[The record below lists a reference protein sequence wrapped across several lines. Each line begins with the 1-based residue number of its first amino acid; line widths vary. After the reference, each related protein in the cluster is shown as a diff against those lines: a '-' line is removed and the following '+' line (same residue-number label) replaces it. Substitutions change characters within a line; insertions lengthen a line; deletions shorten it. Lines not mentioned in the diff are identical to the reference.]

1 MITFIIKLLLLI
13 YLFYMIRYVYD
24 VQQYNTKAHLITIDN
39 SDKDKIQSEMTH
51 RCPLLINHLL
61 QLDLTIERMNYTIPG
76 YIVKDGGTLLSL
88 DQLHKSDTIC
98 IHKNNKLV
106 VDFNLTHHSK
116 IEELVSNYLTCGSNY
131 YISLY
136 RGEQQIPLTKN
147 YRETL
152 LIKPITGKV
161 IIYFFNPKHESDI
174 KGLELRSIKKWGIKV
189 ELDKDKLLYIPPEWY
204 YFYESNE
211 EVILSHVECDSYPT
225 FLFNYIRRK

>member
-1 MITFIIKLLLLI
+1 MK
-13 YLFYMIRYVYD
+13 
-24 VQQYNTKAHLITIDN
+24 N
-39 SDKDKIQSEMTH
+39 

-61 QLDLTIERMNYTIPG
+61 HLDLTIERMNYTIPG
-76 YIVKDGGTLLSL
+76 YIVRDGETLLSL
-88 DQLHKSDTIC
+88 DQLNKSDTIY

-136 RGEQQIPLTKN
+136 RGDQHIPLTKN

-152 LIKPITGKV
+152 LIQPITGKV
-161 IIYFFNPKHESDI
+161 IIYLFNPKHESDI
-174 KGLELRSIKKWGIKV
+174 KGLELKLIKKWAIKV

-204 YFYESNE
+204 YFYESMDD
-211 EVILSHVECDSYPT
+211 VILLHVECDSYPT